1 MAPSMDFQCCI
12 AGGGPA
18 GMMLGYLLGRAGVR
32 TVVLEKHADFLRD
45 FRGDTVHPSTMQIMQ
60 ELGLLED
67 FLQRP
72 HSEIRSFSAEIGDR
86 SFKVADFERVPC
98 ACRFI
103 ALMPQWDFLNFL
115 REKARGFPE
124 LEIMMST
131 EVTGLT
137 QVGGRVTGVTATTVD
152 GPIEIRA
159 PLVVGCD
166 GRRSQV
172 RTAAALA
179 VEDLGS
185 PIDVLWFR
193 LSKKPGD
200 PKDVLGR
207 LSLDK
212 MIVTIDRGDYWQ
224 CAFVIA
230 KGGGDP
236 VRAAGIETFRK
247 AVADGARFLT
257 DRVGELK
264 SFDDVKLLSVAVDR
278 LRDWSKPGLL
288 CIGDAAHA
296 MSPVGGVGIN
306 LAIQD
311 AVATANLL
319 ASKLKA
325 GTVEDRDLL
334 AVRRRRLFPVRVIQR
349 AQVLVQDRVLR
360 PIVSGKIRSL
370 RVPWIVKRLNA
381 NAWLRRW
388 PAQVIGLGLRPEH
401 VRSPNCISIDSV
413 PSRIG

>member
-1 MAPSMDFQCCI
+1 MVPSMEVQCCI

-45 FRGDTVHPSTMQIMQ
+45 FRGDTVHPSTMQIML

-67 FLQRP
+67 FLKRP

-86 SFKVADFERVPC
+86 SFRVADFEHVPC
-98 ACRFI
+98 VCRFV

-115 REKARGFPE
+115 LEKGRGFPA
-124 LEIMMST
+124 LKVMMSA
-131 EVTGLT
+131 EVTGLSE
-137 QVGGRVTGVTATTVD
+137 VGGRVTGVTATTVD

-159 PLVVGCD
+159 GLVVGCD
-166 GRRSQV
+166 GRGSQV
-172 RTAAALA
+172 RAAAALE
-179 VEDLGS
+179 VKDLGS

-193 LSKKPGD
+193 MSKKPDD

-207 LSLDK
+207 LSIDK

-224 CAFVIA
+224 CAYVIA
-230 KGGGDP
+230 KDGSER
-236 VRAAGIETFRK
+236 VRAAGIEAFRK
-247 AVADGARFLT
+247 AVAHGARFLT

-264 SFDDVKLLSVAVDR
+264 SFDDVKLLSVAIDR
-278 LRDWSKPGLL
+278 LSNWSKPGLL

-319 ASKLKA
+319 AAKLKA
-325 GTVEDRDLL
+325 GTVGDQDLID
-334 AVRRRRLFPVRVIQR
+334 VRRRRLFPVRVIQR
-349 AQVLVQDRVLR
+349 AQVLIQNRVLR

-370 RVPWIVKRLNA
+370 QVPWIVKRLNA

-401 VRSPNCISIDSV
+401 VRSPNCVSIDSV
-413 PSRIG
+413 PPRTA

>member
-1 MAPSMDFQCCI
+1 MAPSMDVQCCI

-67 FLQRP
+67 FLRRP
-72 HSEIRSFSAEIGDR
+72 HSTVRSFSVEIGER
-86 SFKVADFERVPC
+86 SFKVADFEHVPC

-115 REKARGFPE
+115 LEKGQGFPE
-124 LEIMMST
+124 LKVMMST
-131 EVTGLT
+131 EVTGLIE
-137 QVGGRVTGVTATTVD
+137 VAGRVIGVTATTAD
-152 GPIEIRA
+152 GPIEISAR
-159 PLVVGCD
+159 LVVGCD
-166 GRRSQV
+166 GRSSQV
-172 RTAAALA
+172 RSAAGLA
-179 VEDLGS
+179 VQDLGS

-193 LSKKPGD
+193 MSKKSGD

-224 CAFVIA
+224 CAYVIA
-230 KGGGDP
+230 KGGSDR
-236 VRAAGIETFRK
+236 VRAGGIEAFRK
-247 AVADGARFLT
+247 AIAEGAHFLA
-257 DRVGELK
+257 DRVGELN

-278 LRDWSKPGLL
+278 LTNWSKLGLL
-288 CIGDAAHA
+288 CVGDAAHA

-311 AVATANLL
+311 AVATANIL
-319 ASKLKA
+319 ASKLKN
-325 GTVEDRDLL
+325 GTLEDRDLT
-334 AVRRRRLFPVRVIQR
+334 AVQRRRQFPVRVIQR

-360 PIVSGKIRSL
+360 PIVSGENRSL
-370 RVPWIVKRLNA
+370 RAPWIVERLNA

-388 PAQVIGLGLRPEH
+388 PAQIIGLGLRPEH
-401 VRSPNCISIDSV
+401 VRSPNCVSIDSV
-413 PSRIG
+413 SPRAA